1 MSARNVES
9 AINEGLDA
17 LEERGILLSFCQLSE
32 AMHATLTHLAR
43 NSGTLKAIVLRA
55 VCGWI
60 TEARKQAG
68 CIEK

>member
-1 MSARNVES
+1 MSAANTTEAIHES
-9 AINEGLDA
+9 IQILRD
-17 LEERGILLSFCQLSE
+17 RGIYMNFCQLSE
-32 AMHATLTHLAR
+32 ALHATLTALAR
-43 NSGTLKAIVLRA
+43 NSSTLKAIVLRA